1 MEDPRD
7 LDELHELDPNDD
19 QAVLQPETRYKQ
31 KFLTAEYAASSWAR
45 LFFQMLNN
53 KEPEGN
59 PLAYLYLSV
68 VFMDTFQLL
77 LFDVRALLF
86 TSNIFFRI
94 SVVHGQNYCIIPHAG
109 QGFVQDHD
117 PSPVLAVLRRTW
129 YIWFIIFHSF
139 NIILPSTSLV
149 KFTFYFFTAKH
160 WMRIMSPAEFYHVRY
175 RFKQAISTVAKEK
188 IMHYAN
194 IIIFSHCHC

>member
-1 MEDPRD
+1 MEDPHNLDD
-7 LDELHELDPNDD
+7 LDELDELDPNDD

-31 KFLTAEYAASSWAR
+31 KFLTTEYAASSSGL

-139 NIILPSTSLV
+139 NIILPSTSWV
-149 KFTFYFFTAKH
+149 KITFYFFTAKH
-160 WMRIMSPAEFYHVRY
+160 WMRYQMSPAEFYHVR
-175 RFKQAISTVAKEK
+175 
-188 IMHYAN
+188 
-194 IIIFSHCHC
+194 